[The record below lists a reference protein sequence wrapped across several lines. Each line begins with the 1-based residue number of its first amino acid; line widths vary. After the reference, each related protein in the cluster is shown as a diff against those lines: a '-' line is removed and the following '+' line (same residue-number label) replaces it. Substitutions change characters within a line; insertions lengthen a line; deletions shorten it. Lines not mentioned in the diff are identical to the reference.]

1 MSLTMIE
8 QLEEIQEEGLSLTDM
23 LEFDSSRSAAH
34 LLDGANSPADE
45 LLNSFTAH
53 DFEKKEERDALDSTE
68 ASLSVADVDR
78 TATDKGSELA
88 PALSL
93 YLHEIGCIPRLTAK
107 EEMRLA
113 LLAQQGGLEQHCAT
127 QDNTLPNDA
136 VMERAKAAQRRLME
150 ANLRLVVSIA
160 KKYQNRGLTLLD
172 LIQEG
177 NIGLMI
183 AVEKFDPTKGYK
195 FSTYATWWIR
205 QFVSRA
211 IANKARTIRIPVY
224 LFEMINRIS
233 RVSARLYQDLG
244 REPFVDEIAQ
254 QMGTSVEKIREALKA
269 SQQPISLETPLDEE
283 NDNELGDVLED
294 QALQSPTEITAQH
307 QLQEYIADALQDVS
321 EREREIL
328 QLRYGLLDGTSHSLT
343 EVGKLL
349 HLSRERVRQIEMR
362 ALQKLRVKRSDQLQD
377 FLN

>member
-113 LLAQQGGLEQHCAT
+113 LLAQQGRLEQHRAT

-294 QALQSPTEITAQH
+294 QTLQSPTEITAQH

>member
-113 LLAQQGGLEQHCAT
+113 LLAQQGRLEQHRAT

-294 QALQSPTEITAQH
+294 QVLQSPTEITAQH

>member
-211 IANKARTIRIPVY
+211 IANKARSIRIPVY

>member
-23 LEFDSSRSAAH
+23 LEFDSSLSAAH
-34 LLDGANSPADE
+34 LLDGANGPADE

-211 IANKARTIRIPVY
+211 IANKARSIRIPVY

>member
-150 ANLRLVVSIA
+150 ADLRLVVSIA

-294 QALQSPTEITAQH
+294 QVLQSPTEITAQH

>member
-8 QLEEIQEEGLSLTDM
+8 QLEEIQEEGSSLTNI
-23 LEFDSSRSAAH
+23 LEFASSRSAAH
-34 LLDGANSPADE
+34 LLDGANRPADE
-45 LLNSFTAH
+45 LLNSFTAL
-53 DFEKKEERDALDSTE
+53 DFEDKEERNALDSTE
-68 ASLSVADVDR
+68 ASLSVADADR
-78 TATDKGSELA
+78 AATDESSELA
-88 PALSL
+88 PALNL
-93 YLHEIGCIPRLTAK
+93 YLHEIGRIPRLTAK
-107 EEMRLA
+107 EEKRLA
-113 LLAQQGGLEQHCAT
+113 LLAQQGRLEQHRAT

-136 VMERAKAAQRRLME
+136 IMERAKAAQYRLME

-160 KKYQNRGLTLLD
+160 KKYQHRGLTLLD

-177 NIGLMI
+177 NTGLMI

-211 IANKARTIRIPVY
+211 IANQARTIRLPVY
-224 LFEMINRIS
+224 LSDRINRVA

-244 REPFVDEIAQ
+244 REPLVEEIAQ
-254 QMGTSVEKIREALKA
+254 QMGVSVDKIRESLKA

-294 QALQSPTEITAQH
+294 QMLQSLTEITAQH
-307 QLQEYIADALQDVS
+307 QLQEYITDALQDVN

-328 QLRYGLLDGTSHSLT
+328 QLRYGLLDGTSYSLT
-343 EVGKLL
+343 EVGELL
-349 HLSRERVRQIEMR
+349 HLSRERVRQIEMK
-362 ALQKLRVKRSDQLQD
+362 ALQKLRVKRSDELKD

>member
-93 YLHEIGCIPRLTAK
+93 YLHEIGCIPRLKAK

-113 LLAQQGGLEQHCAT
+113 LLAQQGRLEQHRAT

-294 QALQSPTEITAQH
+294 QTLQSPTEITAQH